1 MVARLLLLLPLGL
14 LITACGASK
23 GEVRE
28 LEERIAQLEDENAQL
43 RKGIVPAAAAA
54 AAVPVDPG
62 DAPAWGAKP
71 GDPGEEVVEEQPPG
85 ELVPDVPLDTPEATP
100 AEAHEERTPAP
111 PPDPTPA
118 AAADGAPA
126 LTVYRALMARD
137 VADRAPVGEAT
148 TFPVSAGTVY
158 CYTEVGPAPGEA
170 GGQLIH
176 RWSLDGKSQG
186 DTRLRVG
193 GDHWR
198 TFSNRTITEAKRGA
212 WKVQLLDERGNV
224 LRTLEFTV
232 E

>member
-14 LITACGASK
+14 LLTACGASK
-23 GEVRE
+23 GEIRE
-28 LEERIAQLEDENAQL
+28 FEERIAQLEEENAQL
-43 RKGIVPAAAAA
+43 RKGIVPDDIPA
-54 AAVPVDPG
+54 AAVPVNPG

-71 GDPGEEVVEEQPPG
+71 GDPEQEIIEEPPPG
-85 ELVPDVPLDTPEATP
+85 DLIQDAQEAAKAVKP
-100 AEAHEERTPAP
+100 AAAREEPTAAP
-111 PPDPTPA
+111 PPTPA
-118 AAADGAPA
+118 ADATGAPA
-126 LTVYRALMARD
+126 LTVYRAVMARD

-148 TFPVSAGTVY
+148 TFSASASTVY
-158 CYTEVGPAPGEA
+158 CYTEVGPAPGE
-170 GGQLIH
+170 GLTQLIH
-176 RWSLDGKSQG
+176 RWSHGGRSHG

-212 WKVQLLDERGNV
+212 WKVQLMDERGNV

>member
-14 LITACGASK
+14 LLTACGASK
-23 GEVRE
+23 GEIRE

-43 RKGIVPAAAAA
+43 RKGIVPDDTAA
-54 AAVPVDPG
+54 AAVPVNPG

-71 GDPGEEVVEEQPPG
+71 GDPEEEIIEEPPSSDLIQDAQEHAG
-85 ELVPDVPLDTPEATP
+85 AATP
-100 AEAHEERTPAP
+100 AAAREEPTVAAP
-111 PPDPTPA
+111 PPTPA
-118 AAADGAPA
+118 ADASGAPA
-126 LTVYRALMARD
+126 LTVYRAVMARD

-148 TFPVSAGTVY
+148 TFPASAGTVY
-158 CYTEVGPAPGEA
+158 CFTEVGPAPGE
-170 GGQLIH
+170 GGTQLIH
-176 RWSLDGKSQG
+176 RWSHGGKSQG

-212 WKVQLLDERGNV
+212 WKVQLMDERGNV